1 MFLAVGASLLHYIDF
16 PADIMSASMRNILS
30 GLILVALSL
39 PALANNSDNGFL
51 GRWDFDVASASSVGA
66 NWLSVTQKGPTDYEI
81 WFQPTGGHVYQVK
94 DYKLTGDRLVLHSA
108 PTIPGS

>member
-1 MFLAVGASLLHYIDF
+1 
-16 PADIMSASMRNILS
+16 MRNILS